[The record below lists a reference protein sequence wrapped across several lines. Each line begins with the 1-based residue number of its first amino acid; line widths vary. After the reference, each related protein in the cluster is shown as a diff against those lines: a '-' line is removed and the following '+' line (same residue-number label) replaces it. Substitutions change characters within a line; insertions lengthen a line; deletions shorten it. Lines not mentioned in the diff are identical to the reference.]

1 MSNPETPPCV
11 LVVDDH
17 ALDRKL
23 LTVHLMPEGYAIET
37 AADGV
42 EAWGKLNADPERYD
56 VVLLDRTM
64 PRMDGMQL
72 LTRMKEEEHLRMV
85 PVIMQ
90 SALARPDQIL
100 EGIRAGAY
108 YYLTKP
114 YDVEMLRSVVRTAV
128 EDHRGYRQ
136 LQAQVKKGFDSL
148 GMLQSAVFSFQT
160 VEQARDL
167 GALLA
172 NTCPDPSATVIG
184 LTELL
189 VNAVEHGNL
198 GITYEDKSKLCT
210 SGGWSEEVRRRLAL
224 PENSSKRAEVSF
236 ERMDGRLRFVI
247 CDCGSGFDWERY
259 MQVDPQRAFDTHGR
273 SIAMANRLSFSQ
285 IEYRGCGNEV
295 VGTIECR

>member
-1 MSNPETPPCV
+1 VSNPETPPCV

-90 SALARPDQIL
+90 TALARRDQIL

-273 SIAMANRLSFSQ
+273 GIAMANRLSFSQ
-285 IEYRGCGNEV
+285 IEYPGCGNEV